1 MREVQINRNLI
12 LREDGKLFKIKT
24 GKEFIPT
31 PNQDGY
37 YRVRHF
43 GVKKLLHCIIMEL
56 FGPPKPG
63 PEYQIDHINRNRIDN
78 RLENLRWVTPSENC
92 LNKSN
97 NLEIGERY
105 GEIDI
110 TTYNTKKMK
119 RWRDKHR
126 KQYNA
131 WRRTYRERKKKE
143 GV

>member
-43 GVKKLLHCIIMEL
+43 GVKKLLHQIVMEC

-63 PEYQIDHINRNRIDN
+63 EKYQIDHINRNKLDN
-78 RLENLRWVTPSENC
+78 RIENLRWVTPSENC
-92 LNKSN
+92 MNRTN
-97 NLEIGERY
+97 NLPEGERY
-105 GEIDI
+105 GEVDI
-110 TTYNTKKMK
+110 TSYNTAKTK
-119 RWRDKHR
+119 RWRNRHR
-126 KQYNA
+126 AQYNK
-131 WRRTYRERKKKE
+131 WRRERKKKPCC
-143 GV
+143 